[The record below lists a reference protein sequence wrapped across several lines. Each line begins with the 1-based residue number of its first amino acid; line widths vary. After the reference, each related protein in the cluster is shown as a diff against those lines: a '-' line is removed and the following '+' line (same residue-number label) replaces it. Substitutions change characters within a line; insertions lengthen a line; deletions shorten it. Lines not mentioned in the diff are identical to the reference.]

1 MMAYSRQALWTMVSD
16 VIFFIGQ
23 WLWWRWQW
31 RWWWW
36 WCLSGTI
43 NYRCVPNHRARGT
56 APHTTKCNQHT
67 RWKQFVGGT
76 WPAGNIASFFCN
88 FSEIL
93 VWLLRVQIGRCVN
106 LGEKTSFCFIHKI
119 FRVAPHCKGNERE
132 SVGGEFRDNRRSSG
146 IDATLLGNVN
156 PY

>member
-1 MMAYSRQALWTMVSD
+1 MMVYSRQAVWTIWCD
-16 VIFFIGQ
+16 AIFLIDQ
-23 WLWWRWQW
+23 WFWWRW
-31 RWWWW
+31 RGRWW

-43 NYRCVPNHRARGT
+43 NYRCVPNHRARGM

-76 WPAGNIASFFCN
+76 WPAGNIASFFLQ
-88 FSEIL
+88 FQWDPGL
-93 VWLLRVQIGRCVN
+93 VVTSSDWSWCKSWRQ
-106 LGEKTSFCFIHKI
+106 KTSFCLIHKI
-119 FRVAPHCKGNERE
+119 CRVAPHCKGNERE